1 MSQDR
6 HIVYAV
12 TIAGKSRVKHRV
24 SDPLDYG
31 AANDTWHAFD
41 DPRFL
46 RGQRTY
52 VNGQRVAFHAIRSAT
67 DPDWPANGPKRN
79 PVIV

>member
-1 MSQDR
+1 MSQER

-24 SDPLDYG
+24 SDPLDYQ
-31 AANDTWHAFD
+31 AAHDTWSAFD
-41 DPRFL
+41 DPRFK
-46 RGQRTY
+46 RGQRTC
-52 VNGQRVAFHAIRSAT
+52 VNGQRVAFHAVRSAN
-67 DPDWPANGPKRN
+67 DPDWPADGPKHN

>member
-12 TIAGKSRVKHRV
+12 TIAGKSRVRHRV

>member
-24 SDPLDYG
+24 SDPLDLS
-31 AANDTWHAFD
+31 AAMRTWSAFD
-41 DPRFL
+41 DPRFE
-46 RGQRTY
+46 RGQRTC
-52 VNGQRVAFHAIRSAT
+52 VQGQRVAFHAVRAAN

>member
-1 MSQDR
+1 MGVFSGENFDWLSNYWKM
-6 HIVYAV
+6 VLALTLAWWANYA
-12 TIAGKSRVKHRV
+12 RM
-24 SDPLDYG
+24 L
-31 AANDTWHAFD
+31 D

>member
-1 MSQDR
+1 MTRDR

-31 AANDTWHAFD
+31 AALDTWHAFD
-41 DPRFL
+41 DPRFH
-46 RGQRTY
+46 RGQRTC
-52 VNGQRVAFHAIRSAT
+52 VGGQRVSSYAVRAA
-67 DPDWPANGPKRN
+67 DDADWPASGPKQN

>member
-1 MSQDR
+1 MTRDR

-12 TIAGKSRVKHRV
+12 TIAGKHRVKHRV
-24 SDPLDYG
+24 SDPLDHD
-31 AANDTWHAFD
+31 AAIDTWHAFD

-46 RGQRTY
+46 RAQRTC
-52 VNGQRVAFHAIRSAT
+52 VNGQRVAFHVVRSA
-67 DPDWPANGPKRN
+67 DDAAWPANGPKRN